1 MESRN
6 EVDLVSRAQAG
17 DKAAFEA
24 LLEPL
29 IASAASL
36 AYAMLQDRAE
46 AEDVV
51 QESAVNAWRKLGNI
65 RGGAAFKPWFLGIVA
80 NRCRTVR
87 RDSWWSVVLM
97 ANAPPTKHPGPEDGV
112 ARAADLKRALIALPA
127 DQRAAILLH
136 FYLDLPLDEVA
147 LTLGISVP
155 GVKSRI
161 NRALKRLRPSL
172 RSSEALV

>member
-51 QESAVNAWRKLGNI
+51 QESAVVRHSNPGFLASSPTGAAPCVAA
-65 RGGAAFKPWFLGIVA
+65 RGGQSF
-80 NRCRTVR
+80 
-87 RDSWWSVVLM
+87 
-97 ANAPPTKHPGPEDGV
+97 
-112 ARAADLKRALIALPA
+112 
-127 DQRAAILLH
+127 
-136 FYLDLPLDEVA
+136 
-147 LTLGISVP
+147 
-155 GVKSRI
+155 
-161 NRALKRLRPSL
+161 
-172 RSSEALV
+172 

>member
-1 MESRN
+1 MESRK
-6 EVDLVSRAQAG
+6 ESDLISRAQAG
-17 DKAAFEA
+17 DKVAFEA

-36 AYAMLQDRAE
+36 AYAMLQNRAE
-46 AEDVV
+46 AEDVA

-65 RGGAAFKPWFLGIVA
+65 RPGAAFKPWFLGIVA

-87 RDSWWSVVLM
+87 RGSWWSVVLM
-97 ANAPPTKHPGPEDGV
+97 ANAPSTKHPGPEDGIV
-112 ARAADLKRALIALPA
+112 RTADVKQALMALPA

-147 LTLGISVP
+147 LTLGISVS

-161 NRALKRLRPSL
+161 NRALKHLRPSL
-172 RSSEALV
+172 RSSQVLV

>member
-1 MESRN
+1 MESRK
-6 EVDLVSRAQAG
+6 ESGLISRAQAG
-17 DKAAFEA
+17 DKVAFEA

-87 RDSWWSVVLM
+87 RGSWWSVRLIVT
-97 ANAPPTKHPGPEDGV
+97 APPTQQP
-112 ARAADLKRALIALPA
+112 
-127 DQRAAILLH
+127 
-136 FYLDLPLDEVA
+136 
-147 LTLGISVP
+147 
-155 GVKSRI
+155 
-161 NRALKRLRPSL
+161 
-172 RSSEALV
+172 